1 MTRPPPLRSAFERA
15 TLTEPSRRFF
25 SRAHPFERLRTASSI
40 EALLRRSTIHIGS
53 TKEVLVASETDGGVR
68 VIKAARN
75 QALWREVNERIKA
88 VVETSGRVEFL
99 CECANL
105 DCTETMSMSMAEYKR
120 IRSSPTRF
128 PIAVG
133 HDFPEVERVVEVSD
147 GYAVVEKKG
156 AAAEEV
162 AKLDPR
168 SRA

>member
-1 MTRPPPLRSAFERA
+1 VT
-15 TLTEPSRRFF
+15 
-25 SRAHPFERLRTASSI
+25 
-40 EALLRRSTIHIGS
+40 
-53 TKEVLVASETDGGVR
+53 SETDGGIQAV
-68 VIKAARN
+68 KAGRN

-88 VVETSGRVEFL
+88 VAETSGQVEFL
-99 CECANL
+99 CECARM
-105 DCTETMSMSMAEYKR
+105 DCDETLSLSMAEYER

-128 PIAVG
+128 PIAVD
-133 HDFPEVERVVEVSD
+133 HHFPEIESVVEVSD